1 MGFTT
6 TANDGDSESTG
17 LLTTTPTSPTTT
29 TTAIAA
35 PIPKD
40 KFHLA
45 YIIYLTLGCGY
56 LLPWNAFITAVDYF
70 TYLYPDASV
79 DRIFAVA
86 YMLVGLI
93 CLVVIIL
100 YSNKSH
106 AFVRINA
113 GLGLFVVALLIVPL
127 LDVFYIRGRVGLYDG
142 FYVTVAATG
151 LCGLADALVQG
162 GVIGAAGE
170 MPERYMQ
177 AVVAGTAASGQS

>member
-6 TANDGDSESTG
+6 TANDGDSESTV
-17 LLTTTPTSPTTT
+17 LLTTTSTSPTTT
-29 TTAIAA
+29 AAA

-45 YIIYLTLGCGY
+45 YIIYFTLGCGY

-79 DRIFAVA
+79 DRIFAVV
-86 YMLVGLI
+86 YMVIGLI

-106 AFVRINA
+106 VFVRINA

-127 LDVFYIRGRVGLYDG
+127 LDVFYLRGQIELHDE
-142 FYVTVAATG
+142 FYVTVGAMG
-151 LCGLADALVQG
+151 LYGLASVGLG
-162 GVIGAAGE
+162 WCHW
-170 MPERYMQ
+170 RRR
-177 AVVAGTAASGQS
+177 